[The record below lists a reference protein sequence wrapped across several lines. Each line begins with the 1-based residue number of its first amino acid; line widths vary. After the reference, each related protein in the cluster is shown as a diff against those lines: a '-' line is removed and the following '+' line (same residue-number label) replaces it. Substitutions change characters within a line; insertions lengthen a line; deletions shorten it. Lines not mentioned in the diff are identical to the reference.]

1 MGEFFSIWYNQKVEK
16 SKIERINVEENKVKV
31 GIAELRIDIPWVQ
44 SLKEKRMIAKSIIAK
59 TKNMFGVSIAE
70 TAEQD
75 TLKTLVL
82 GIAAVG
88 NNAAFVLT
96 VLEKTIGYI
105 QSITE
110 GDVVVLQKEWL

>member
-1 MGEFFSIWYNQKVEK
+1 M
-16 SKIERINVEENKVKV
+16 
-31 GIAELRIDIPWVQ
+31 Q

-59 TKNMFGVSIAE
+59 TNMFGVSIAE

-88 NNAAFVLT
+88 IMLPLF
-96 VLEKTIGYI
+96 
-105 QSITE
+105 
-110 GDVVVLQKEWL
+110 